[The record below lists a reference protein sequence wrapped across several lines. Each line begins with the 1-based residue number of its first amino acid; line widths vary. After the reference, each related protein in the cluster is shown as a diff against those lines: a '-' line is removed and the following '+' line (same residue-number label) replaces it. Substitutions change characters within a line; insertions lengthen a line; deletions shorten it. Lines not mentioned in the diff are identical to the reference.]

1 MARDF
6 CVVLA
11 YALRAYGELGAAIP
25 AGYAALLWT
34 LVVPTVMHYFV
45 FNGVFSASPAATRHP
60 LQRERVRVRLRSPLR
75 MLKACKS
82 IARKAYRPHADSPR

>member
-25 AGYAALLWT
+25 AGYAALSRA
-34 LVVPTVMHYFV
+34 LVVLTVMHYFV
-45 FNGVFSASPAATRHP
+45 FNGDFLAFASTFVPVNIFFDPSTGTTQ
-60 LQRERVRVRLRSPLR
+60 LLG
-75 MLKACKS
+75 
-82 IARKAYRPHADSPR
+82 

>member
-45 FNGVFSASPAATRHP
+45 FNGVLSASASTFVPANI
-60 LQRERVRVRLRSPLR
+60 SS
-75 MLKACKS
+75 KS
-82 IARKAYRPHADSPR
+82 FFGTTQLFG